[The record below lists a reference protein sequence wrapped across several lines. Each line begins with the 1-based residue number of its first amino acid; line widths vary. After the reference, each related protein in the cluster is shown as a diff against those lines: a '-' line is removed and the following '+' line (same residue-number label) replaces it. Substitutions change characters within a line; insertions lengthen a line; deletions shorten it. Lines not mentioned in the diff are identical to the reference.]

1 MPFSA
6 TRRSSCFDV
15 ASQRGGA
22 IAPRRAGWAR
32 PCTLLVTL
40 LLLWV
45 SGWQAEATGSG
56 APTADSASSA
66 ALRAALEL
74 PHGLRVDGQPV
85 DTRALRQF
93 YQLRG
98 YAPAWGADAGGV
110 ERASLLLQALAQAD
124 THGLD
129 PGDYHLEAIRA
140 RRTGSLDR
148 NAVEQELLLTDA
160 YLRYATQ
167 VRTGRV
173 RPEQVDPDWGITP
186 PSFDAVGALARAL
199 SDPQAFAAELASL
212 PPPGDGYVR
221 LVEALG
227 RYRAIAA
234 GTRWPVLPS
243 GSLLRPGSSDVRLPA
258 LRDRLAAEG
267 DLAGLASGVDYD
279 DTLEQAVRRFQAR
292 HGIAVDGIVGPATL
306 KALNVP
312 VSERIRQIRLNLE
325 RWRWLPRDLGR
336 RYIAVNAA
344 DATLEVVEDGQTVL
358 ASRVVVGDL
367 RHPTPVVR
375 SRLDAVIF
383 NPPWN
388 VPSSIAAKEILPR
401 LRRAPHYLADNDIV
415 ILERR
420 ESDPFG
426 LTMDW
431 SGVPSNPFP
440 FRLQQQPGPQNS
452 LGRIKFDTPNRF
464 DVYLHDT
471 PARSL
476 FARPLRTSSHGCV
489 RVERAR
495 ELAAYVLADQA
506 PSGGTPMIDEAI
518 VAGRTQRVPVARP
531 LPVYFF
537 YWTAFVEG
545 GRVVHFR
552 EDVYGRDRRLAAAL
566 RGGAGG
572 VVPAPDRGDRGCP
585 AAEEEIR
592 R

>member
-6 TRRSSCFDV
+6 TRRSTCCDV

-22 IAPRRAGWAR
+22 IAPRRAEWAR
-32 PCTLLVTL
+32 LCALVVTL
-40 LLLWV
+40 LLLWA
-45 SGWQAEATGSG
+45 SGWQAEATDSP
-56 APTADSASSA
+56 ATVDSASSA
-66 ALRAALEL
+66 ALRAALDR
-74 PHGLRVDGQPV
+74 PDGLRVEGQPL
-85 DTRALRQF
+85 DNQALRRF
-93 YQLRG
+93 YRPRG
-98 YAPAWGADAGGV
+98 YAPAWGADAGGG
-110 ERASLLLQALAQAD
+110 ERASLLLRVLAEAE

-129 PGDYHLEAIRA
+129 PGDYHLDAIRA
-140 RRTGSLDR
+140 RRTGSGGE
-148 NAVEQELLLTDA
+148 NALERELLLTDA

-167 VRTGRV
+167 VSTGRV
-173 RPEQVDPDWGITP
+173 HPERVEPDWGIPP

-199 SDPQAFAAELASL
+199 SEPQAFAAELASL
-212 PPPGDGYVR
+212 PPPGDGYMR

-243 GSLLRPGSSDVRLPA
+243 GSLLKPGNSDVRLPA
-258 LRDRLAAEG
+258 LRVRLAAEG
-267 DLAGLASGVDYD
+267 DLADLASGVDYD

-292 HGIAVDGIVGPATL
+292 HGLAVDGIVGPATL
-306 KALNVP
+306 RALNVP

-344 DATLEVVEDGQTVL
+344 DAILEVVEDGQTVL

-401 LRRAPHYLADNDIV
+401 LRRDPHYLADNDIV
-415 ILERR
+415 ILEQR
-420 ESDPFG
+420 ETDPFG

-471 PARSL
+471 PVRSL

-495 ELAAYVLADQA
+495 ELAAYVLAGQA
-506 PSGGTPMIDEAI
+506 PSGGASMIDEAI
-518 VAGRTQRVPVARP
+518 VAGGTQRVPVARP

-537 YWTAFVEG
+537 YWTAFVEA

-552 EDVYGRDRRLAAAL
+552 EDVYGRDRRLATAL

-572 VVPAPDRGDRGCP
+572 VVPARDSGARGCP
-585 AAEEEIR
+585 AE
-592 R
+592 